1 MTAQHPDEY
10 VIKRYEDAIK
20 YYWRSS
26 KLNKRA
32 YKLTRSLTV
41 ILGAT
46 VTLVA
51 SLSSAKFIA
60 SSAGWTIS
68 FAIATPVLAAV
79 LTIVGGFSQAFHWGA
94 AWNDMVLY
102 AERLEKERDRFMV
115 TDSKDREP
123 AKEVAILGD
132 LVLEETRDFFQ
143 RVIGGEKAGKEE
155 PQEPGEPTQ

>member
-20 YYWRSS
+20 YYWKSS
-26 KLNKRA
+26 KQNKRA

-51 SLSSAKFIA
+51 SLSSARFIA
-60 SSAGWTIS
+60 SSPGWTIS
-68 FAIATPVLAAV
+68 FAIATPVLAAL
-79 LTIVGGFSQAFHWGA
+79 LTIVGGFSQAFQWGA
-94 AWNDMVLY
+94 TWHDMVFN
-102 AERLEKERDRFMV
+102 AERLEKERDRFVV

-132 LVLEETRDFFQ
+132 LVLEETRNFFQ
-143 RVIGGEKAGKEE
+143 RIIGGEKTAKNE
-155 PQEPGEPTQ
+155 PPKPGEPT